1 MCRITVVLPSRIIG
15 VVWCEICRDLFGACP
30 VGGPT
35 NWKDRHLVIQ
45 GAGKKRPAT
54 ALDPEAAELAFD
66 TLYGNCAQPSFL
78 TNEQGRILARNHSAS
93 ILDDESEYLGDA
105 FRTRVPE
112 VDRVLYQLGNKAKD
126 QGIAES
132 RVQGL
137 TGQDRIGV
145 QYLSESQLI
154 WSFNRVGGDLNADRD
169 EVEPAIGLEH
179 VPVAIALL
187 APDGRILFANA
198 ATRDLLKIS
207 ASETYLLGD
216 LVEGLA
222 KPVSTRLA
230 DTMAGRAQGRSE
242 VAKGRL
248 VDGFLQLT
256 MTRVGDEGHH
266 RILAVLSDATEL
278 KTLEAQ
284 FIQSQKMQ
292 AVGQLAGGIAHDFNN
307 LLTAIHG
314 HCDLLLLRHVQG
326 DSDYPDLMQIR
337 HNANRAASLVG
348 QLLAFSRKQTLRP
361 QVLNIFE
368 TLSELANLLNR
379 LLGERI
385 ELILHNTE
393 DIWPVRVDERQ
404 LEQVVVNLVV
414 NARDAMSDGGEVTI
428 RTRKLELDAP
438 IERSRAT
445 IPAGRYAIIEVQD
458 HGHGIAADKIDKVF
472 EPFFTTKK
480 VGEGTGLGLST
491 AYGIIKQM
499 EGFIFLESKMGEGT
513 TFSVYLPASEQDGEK
528 APKVEKRESVPITD
542 STGEGCVLLVE
553 DEAPVRSFACRALQ
567 IRGYTVIEAC
577 SGEEALEIL
586 SDPELKVDLFVSD
599 VVMPGL
605 DGPGWVEKAREM
617 RPDIST
623 IFVSGYSQDTF
634 SDGRSVVPMSSY
646 LPKPFT
652 LNDLTERVRD
662 HFDRFVPKT
671 LDD

>member
-1 MCRITVVLPSRIIG
+1 MLLVAQNGADEGTEDLPIRRAGQSRSGEAIIATPAIDAFITL
-15 VVWCEICRDLFGACP
+15 
-30 VGGPT
+30 
-35 NWKDRHLVIQ
+35 H
-45 GAGKKRPAT
+45 
-54 ALDPEAAELAFD
+54 
-66 TLYGNCAQPSFL
+66 GNASQPFFL
-78 TNEQGRILARNHSAS
+78 TDELGHLLARNHSAS
-93 ILDDESEYLGDA
+93 VLDDEAEHLTDVFRSRIPDVERILYRLG
-105 FRTRVPE
+105 RR
-112 VDRVLYQLGNKAKD
+112 AK
-126 QGIAES
+126 QNGIAES

-145 QYLSESQLI
+145 QHLGDGLLV
-154 WSFNRVGGDLNADRD
+154 WSFRRAAPDEAVEEAAGTELAD
-169 EVEPAIGLEH
+169 PAIRLEH
-179 VPVAIALL
+179 VPVALALL
-187 APDGRILFANA
+187 TPSGEILFANA
-198 ATRDLLKIS
+198 ATRALLKL
-207 ASETYLLGD
+207 SETERYNIDD
-216 LVEGLA
+216 LIEGLA
-222 KPVSTRLA
+222 KPVSERL
-230 DTMAGRAQGRSE
+230 TETLAGRAQGRSE

-248 VDGFLQLT
+248 VEGFLQLT
-256 MTRVGDEGHH
+256 MSRVGEDGNY
-266 RILAVLSDATEL
+266 RILAVISDATEL

-326 DSDYPDLMQIR
+326 DGDYADLMQIR
-337 HNANRAASLVG
+337 QNANRAASLVG

-361 QVLNIFE
+361 QVLNIFD
-368 TLSELANLLNR
+368 TLAELANLLNR

-385 ELILHNTE
+385 DLVLHNPD

-414 NARDAMSDGGEVTI
+414 NARDAMAEGGEVVI

-438 IERSRAT
+438 MQRSRAT
-445 IPAGRYAIIEVQD
+445 VPAGRYSVIEVED
-458 HGHGIAADKIDKVF
+458 KGHGIPKDKVDKVF

-499 EGFIFLESKMGEGT
+499 EGFLFLESEIGVGT
-513 TFSVYLPASEQDGEK
+513 TFSIFLPAFDTEGDA
-528 APKVEKRESVPITD
+528 APVEPKGREEPPSFRDT
-542 STGEGCVLLVE
+542 TGQGCILLVE

-567 IRGYTVIEAC
+567 IRGYSVIEAA
-577 SGEEALEIL
+577 SGEEAMEIL

-605 DGPGWVEKAREM
+605 DGPSWVLKAHEM
-617 RPDIST
+617 RPDVST

-634 SDGRSVVPMSSY
+634 IDGKSVVPNSSY

-652 LNDLTERVRD
+652 LSDLTERVRD
-662 HFDRFVPKT
+662 HFDRFVAEPA
-671 LDD
+671 DG